1 MLPGRREHSF
11 PWAPSPMLQLLRNCF
26 PLITIQ
32 FPLLQPMAGLSQVVA
47 VHAWATSNPIFSI
60 PSNQVAED
68 SNNVPPRTF
77 QQAKLPPLSHPSLY
91 LITLAPSLVGGPVID
106 FLQVTGS
113 FGIWEQL
120 KQDAVTPEWYHRC

>member
-1 MLPGRREHSF
+1 MPGQHLTQFSLYLPIRL
-11 PWAPSPMLQLLRNCF
+11 PKIVITF
-26 PLITIQ
+26 PLEL
-32 FPLLQPMAGLSQVVA
+32 FSQTA
-47 VHAWATSNPIFSI
+47 NG
-60 PSNQVAED
+60 
-68 SNNVPPRTF
+68 
-77 QQAKLPPLSHPSLY
+77 AKLPPLSHPSLY